1 MSPKKVMK
9 TSHNQKSLPA
19 IPGARVA
26 ILQSKWYREYTDK
39 MVERCIEVLSKAE
52 CPRPEVHIL
61 PGSLEL
67 PIAAKTL
74 AEKKDSKPDAIVCF
88 GAIIKGDTYH
98 FEMVLNECSRGLGQV
113 SLDCNIPIIVEVVPC
128 TNIEQ
133 LIKRSGNDDFNK
145 GIEAAIATAEII
157 AWRRGQAG

>member
-1 MSPKKVMK
+1 MK
-9 TSHNQKSLPA
+9 AAHNLKNIPP

-39 MVERCIEVLSKAE
+39 MIERCIDVLGKAE
-52 CPRPEVHIL
+52 CPRPQVHIL

-74 AEKKDSKPDAIVCF
+74 AQRAGAEFEALICF
-88 GAIIKGDTYH
+88 GAIIKGETYH
-98 FEMVLNECSRGLGQV
+98 FEMVVNECISGLGRV
-113 SLDCNIPIIVEVVPC
+113 SLDYDIPIIIEVLPC

-133 LIKRSGNDDFNK
+133 LARRSGNDDFNK
-145 GIEAAIATAEII
+145 GIEAALAAAEIVS
-157 AWRRGQAG
+157 WRRGQGKV